1 MAQANV
7 TITPFTGETKEDF
20 NQFEELFRGIIGVAG
35 IAGAQQANFL
45 HLHLKDDALSFF
57 QELPVAVGTDL
68 DQSLAALRTRFVNN
82 ELQQIHVLKLENQ
95 KIDTKTDTPENFLVQ
110 LQALAKKHIQRP

>member
-20 NQFEELFRGIIGVAG
+20 NQFEELFRGIIDVAG
-35 IAGAQQANFL
+35 ILGAQQANFL

-57 QELPVAVGTDL
+57 QELPVAVRTDV
-68 DQSLAALRTRFVNN
+68 DQSLAALRTLFVNN
-82 ELQQIHVLKLENQ
+82 ELQEIPVLKLENQ
-95 KIDTKTDTPENFLVQ
+95 KFDPTTDTQENF
-110 LQALAKKHIQRP
+110 